1 MHEKI
6 YLTMSLT
13 INVMR
18 FICMYMFIQTYMHRR
33 SVRSVDMGL
42 VRAAVALQRAD
53 PFFEDCN
60 SDVDVQAFIFKS
72 LKIISQF
79 CSR

>member
-42 VRAAVALQRAD
+42 VRAAVALQSAD
-53 PFFEDCN
+53 PFSKTVILMQMFRP
-60 SDVDVQAFIFKS
+60 SFLIA
-72 LKIISQF
+72 
-79 CSR
+79 

>member
-1 MHEKI
+1 MCIHAHILSNTHMHEKI

-42 VRAAVALQRAD
+42 VRAAVALQSAD
-53 PFFEDCN
+53 PF
-60 SDVDVQAFIFKS
+60 
-72 LKIISQF
+72 LKTVILM
-79 CSR
+79 